1 MISNME
7 RMDFVKKLFST
18 LVITAVVIGCGV
30 VGCSSPTSSPS
41 TTKTTTTT
49 TTTTETKKE
58 NEFKGTFSKY
68 DKDKDMLTLKVDGKD
83 KDIDVKGIKPMVDG
97 KEGKWSD
104 IKEKADVTVME
115 KEGKVTKVE
124 AKNPK

>member
-1 MISNME
+1 ME

-30 VGCSSPTSSPS
+30 VGCSSPTSSPAP
-41 TTKTTTTT
+41 KTATTT
-49 TTTTETKKE
+49 TTTTEKVDKG
-58 NEFKGTFSKY
+58 EFKGTFDKY
-68 DKDKDMLTLKVDGKD
+68 DKDKLTLKVDGKD
-83 KDIDVKGIKPMVDG
+83 KEFDVKCISPMVDG
-97 KEGKWSD
+97 KEGKWD
-104 IKEKADVTVME
+104 AIKEKADVTVSE

>member
-30 VGCSSPTSSPS
+30 VGCSGPTSNPS

-58 NEFKGTFSKY
+58 NEFKGTFDKY
-68 DKDKDMLTLKVDGKD
+68 DKDKLTLKVDGKD
-83 KDIDVKGIKPMVDG
+83 KEFDVKGITPMVDG
-97 KEGKWSD
+97 KEGKWD
-104 IKEKADVTVME
+104 AIKEKADVTVME
-115 KEGKVTKVE
+115 KDSKVTKVE

>member
-30 VGCSSPTSSPS
+30 VGCSSPTSSPAP
-41 TTKTTTTT
+41 KTATTT
-49 TTTTETKKE
+49 TTTTEKVDKG
-58 NEFKGTFSKY
+58 EFKGTFDKY
-68 DKDKDMLTLKVDGKD
+68 DKDKDKLTLKVDDKD
-83 KDIDVKGIKPMVDG
+83 KTFDVKGIKPTVDG
-97 KEGKWSD
+97 KEGTWD
-104 IKEKADVTVME
+104 AIKEKADVTVSE